1 LKKKSVADRRERMA
15 NIGFRVHK
23 DRLECAS
30 PDPSWIQAAIEY
42 LERYA
47 DVLEPKKYYEL
58 SELVDSFQS

>member
-1 LKKKSVADRRERMA
+1 MA